1 MPWMRRQHH
10 ADDRSGRG
18 SPVIIDGSGLGR
30 IIWRRLTEW
39 EDGSDLERILSTHLN
54 SRAMKHGVVHRALA
68 LALTLAL
75 ALALALALDWHTR
88 HTHRPYILD
97 GWT

>member
-1 MPWMRRQHH
+1 MRRQHH

-75 ALALALALDWHTR
+75 ALDWHQTPGTR
-88 HTHRPYILD
+88 TGHTY
-97 GWT
+97 